1 MPAAWVSD
9 TEITHAGSGG
19 DPHASSLS
27 HPDRVNTAV
36 LRFLASL
43 A

>member
-9 TEITHAGSGG
+9 TEITHAGS

-36 LRFLASL
+36 LRFPASL